1 MVDLSQTIA
10 PKSDQINAED
20 FLTGPRTFSI
30 EKVTGGT
37 AEQPINIHL
46 VESPGKPW
54 RPSKT
59 MRRLLVAA
67 WGADGEKYAGRR
79 LTLYR
84 DPAVKFGGDEVG
96 GIKVSHLSHID
107 KPLKIAL
114 TVTRGKRQPH
124 SVAPLLEAA
133 PAPVASV
140 TVEQVNA
147 AGSVEE
153 LRALWS
159 GASPDVQALIK
170 ARVEELGAADA

>member
-1 MVDLSQTIA
+1 MVDLSQTIE
-10 PKSDQINAED
+10 PKSDQINADD
-20 FLTGPRTFSI
+20 FTVGPRTFTI

-59 MRRLLVAA
+59 MRRLLVAV
-67 WGADGEKYAGRR
+67 WGADGEKYGGRR

-84 DPAVKFGGDEVG
+84 DPTVKFGGDEVG

-107 KPLKIAL
+107 KPVKIAL

-124 SVAPLLEAA
+124 SVAPLVEAA
-133 PAPVASV
+133 PTPVV
-140 TVEQVNA
+140 TVEQVGA
-147 AGSVEE
+147 ASTVAE
-153 LRALWS
+153 LRAMWA
-159 GASPDVQALIK
+159 GATPDVQALIK
-170 ARVEELGAADA
+170 ARVDELGAGNA